1 MEIAF
6 VSKIRLLRLAQIV
19 HAADRLDHEETPVN
33 G

>member
-1 MEIAF
+1 MEIPF
-6 VSKIRLLRLAQIV
+6 VTEIRLLRLAQIV